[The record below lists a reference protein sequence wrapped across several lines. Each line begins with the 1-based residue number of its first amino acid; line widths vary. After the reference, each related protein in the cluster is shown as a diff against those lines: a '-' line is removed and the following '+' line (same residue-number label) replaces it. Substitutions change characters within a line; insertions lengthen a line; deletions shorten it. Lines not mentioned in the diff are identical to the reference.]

1 MDMIAFV
8 ADAFEIPL
16 RFSIIR
22 VQDPCLRVC
31 EKQQLPI
38 GLLPEVLIKRW
49 GSVQGLAALL
59 VQGLGGCRPGDVAAV
74 DPAAIIDGLGLKQKL
89 TPSRNN
95 GFVNMFRLMQ
105 QKAAQLDGASG
116 SGVQVLFPRCLFPGR
131 KQHVVYVRPHM
142 QAATP
147 RPPQISKPRASSIV

>member
-1 MDMIAFV
+1 M
-8 ADAFEIPL
+8 
-16 RFSIIR
+16 RF
-22 VQDPCLRVC
+22 QDPCQRVC
-31 EKQQLPI
+31 ETQKLPVGPPPE
-38 GLLPEVLIKRW
+38 GLSKR
-49 GSVQGLAALL
+49 GVSVQGLAALL

-116 SGVQVLFPRCLFPGR
+116 GGGQVPFLRFCL
-131 KQHVVYVRPHM
+131 V
-142 QAATP
+142 
-147 RPPQISKPRASSIV
+147 ASNFWSTSDHACKRHRQGNLTHQ